1 MTKCEEKKDTKQLM
15 IFVEYRL
22 NYYESTREHVRQFKG
37 KLRVKLMELV
47 PAILVI
53 TPLVSFIEMGVTN
66 GE

>member
-1 MTKCEEKKDTKQLM
+1 M

-22 NYYESTREHVRQFKG
+22 NYYESTRERVRQFKG

>member
-22 NYYESTREHVRQFKG
+22 NYYESTRERVRQFKG

>member
-1 MTKCEEKKDTKQLM
+1 M